1 MTSAC
6 PAEFSVYIGQDT
18 SHLKAMVVKKPRRTS
33 RGCDRASE
41 LQPTPSDSPVVSDDD
56 GIDVGYDSASGS
68 EKKPSNPGDRSTVE
82 HLPPLDSDGSESG
95 SSSDGDENPVGDIPL
110 RWYDGYDHIG
120 YTQDGEKIIPQN
132 KPSALDLAADPHAW
146 RKVYDEKND
155 RVIELSHEE
164 LRMVARMRA
173 GRYPTRDTAES
184 TGIDEVVAWSG
195 PVEESAITS
204 GPEPKR
210 RFLPSRHEAR
220 QVVALVRA
228 MREGKIK
235 RPSERALENDSDIYH
250 YDIWKDHEPKT
261 RDDMSKS
268 ERARDIMR
276 VPAPKPPLPTHAE
289 SYNPPEEY
297 LPSANEAKKWRKL
310 PPEERGSKFLPTKYT
325 TLRHVPNYD
334 DFIRER
340 FERCLDL
347 YLAVRIKRD
356 HAKLEADDLVPDLP
370 NPDELHPFPT
380 DVVATHTLPA
390 RARSI
395 DIHPGGTWLVAAG
408 DDGRVRLIEAST
420 GFIAVTWDVSAL
432 VDEIDGIRPPV
443 NAVAWCPNEHAYVF
457 IAAVGK
463 AVVVISAASRL
474 GLNVDETANVMRNVA
489 RDDDETAVN
498 GDDKGDGAAKERARE
513 SGIIWE
519 ERFIK
524 DEDPDTGV
532 TNGEEG
538 KSNDD
543 EGGSAIVIVRH
554 PRLVRTVCWHRKGDY
569 FAVVCRDGNSGTV
582 AVHRLTRR
590 ASQVPFKKAALV
602 QTVRFHPTRP
612 FFIVATTHRV
622 RVYNLAVQAIVKSLR
637 PGVSWISS
645 VDVHPSGDHILVSS
659 YDRRVCWFDLDL
671 SVRPYKT
678 LRNHEKAVRVAK
690 YHPRLPLFADA
701 SDDGSC
707 HVFHATVYDDLAK
720 NALVVPVTRIN
731 SCSRVV
737 DALGVLDVAW
747 HPRLPWLFTAG
758 ADNTLRLMTDCWQ
771 GQK

>member
-1 MTSAC
+1 M
-6 PAEFSVYIGQDT
+6 I
-18 SHLKAMVVKKPRRTS
+18 VKKPRRAPKDS
-33 RGCDRASE
+33 VQASE
-41 LQPTPSDSPVVSDDD
+41 FQPSPSDSPVVSDDD
-56 GIDVGYDSASGS
+56 GIDVGFENAGET
-68 EKKPSNPGDRSTVE
+68 EKNLANPVSLLATE
-82 HLPPLDSDGSESG
+82 HLSSLDSDGSESG
-95 SSSDGDENPVGDIPL
+95 SSSDGDENPVGNIPL

-120 YTQDGEKIIPQN
+120 YTRDGEKIIPRN

-155 RVIELSHEE
+155 RVIELSHDE
-164 LRMVARMRA
+164 LRMIARMRA
-173 GRYPTRDTAES
+173 GRYPSRDTPES

-195 PVEESAITS
+195 PVEISAITS
-204 GPEPKR
+204 APEPKR

-235 RPSERALENDSDIYH
+235 RPSERALENDSDIYY

-261 RDDMSKS
+261 REDMSKS

-310 PPEERGSKFLPTKYT
+310 TPEERGSKFLPAKYT

-356 HAKLEADDLVPDLP
+356 HAKLEADDLMPDLP
-370 NPDELHPFPT
+370 SPDELHPFPT
-380 DVVATHTLPA
+380 DVVATHVLPA
-390 RARSI
+390 RARSV
-395 DIHPGGTWLVAAG
+395 DVHPGGMWLVVAG
-408 DDGRVRLIEAST
+408 DDGRVRVIEAST
-420 GFIAVTWDVSAL
+420 GFIAVTWDVAAL
-432 VDEIDGIRPPV
+432 VDEIDGLRPPV
-443 NAVAWCPNEHAYVF
+443 NAVAWCPNELAYVF
-457 IAAVGK
+457 VAAVGK
-463 AVVVISAASRL
+463 AVVVISAAAML
-474 GLNVDETANVMRNVA
+474 GMNVDETANVMRNVGQ
-489 RDDDETAVN
+489 DEDEATAN
-498 GDDKGDGAAKERARE
+498 GGAGSEKADSAAKERTHE
-513 SGIIWE
+513 SGIVWE
-519 ERFIK
+519 DRSITKEN
-524 DEDPDTGV
+524 PDTEAS
-532 TNGEEG
+532 NKEENA
-538 KSNDD
+538 SDSD
-543 EGGSAIVIVRH
+543 QESSAVVIVRH

-569 FAVVCRDGNSGTV
+569 FAAVCRDGNSGTV

-602 QTVRFHPTRP
+602 QTVKFHPTRP

-622 RVYNLAVQAIVKSLR
+622 RVYNLAVQAIVKTLR

-645 VDVHPSGDHILVSS
+645 IDVHPSGDHILVSS
-659 YDRRVCWFDLDL
+659 YDKRVCWFDLDL

-707 HVFHATVYDDLAK
+707 HIFHAAVYDDLAK

-731 SCSRVV
+731 SCSRVI
-737 DALGVLDVAW
+737 DALGVLDIAW
-747 HPRLPWLFTAG
+747 HPRLPWLFSVG
-758 ADNTLRLMTDCWQ
+758 ADNTLRLLTDCWQ